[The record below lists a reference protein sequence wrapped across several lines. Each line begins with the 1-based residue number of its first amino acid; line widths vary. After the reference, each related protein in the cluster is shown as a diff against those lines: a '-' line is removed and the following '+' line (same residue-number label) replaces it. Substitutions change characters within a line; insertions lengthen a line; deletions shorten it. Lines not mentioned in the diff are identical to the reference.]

1 MIDLYTAPT
10 PNGWKASICLEELE
24 LPYEVHIINIL
35 GGDQKKPDY
44 VRLNP
49 NGRIPTIVDRDADN
63 FAVFESGAILIYLAE
78 KAGRL
83 LPADVKGRSRVIQW
97 LMFQMGGIGP
107 MMGQANVF
115 FRYWPEKYQPAIDR
129 YQHESRRL
137 FEVLNHRLKDN
148 EWLAGDFS
156 IADIANFCWVRTY
169 FWSGVNVEGLDPL
182 LRWIET
188 INARPLTQAGLK
200 VPVDRSKIL
209 SEGSDSEGAKRM
221 VESAKKIV
229 QH

>member
-1 MIDLYTAPT
+1 MIDLYTSAT
-10 PNGWKASICLEELE
+10 PNGWKASVTLEECG
-24 LPYEVHIINIL
+24 LPYEVHAIDM
-35 GGDQKKPDY
+35 GKGEQKTPEFLKI
-44 VRLNP
+44 NP
-49 NGRIPTIVDRDADN
+49 NGRIPAIVDRDLDN
-63 FAVFESGAILIYLAE
+63 FAIFEFGALMIYCAE
-78 KAGRL
+78 KSGKL
-83 LPADVKGRSRVIQW
+83 LPTDVKGRSRVIQW

-137 FEVLNHRLKDN
+137 FEVLNNRLKDH

-182 LRWIET
+182 LRWVET

-200 VPVDRSKIL
+200 VPVDRSKVL
-209 SEGSDSEGAKRM
+209 TGTVDSEGAKRM
-221 VESAKKIV
+221 IESAQKIV

>member
-1 MIDLYTAPT
+1 MIDLYTSAT
-10 PNGWKASICLEELE
+10 PNGWKASVTLEECG
-24 LPYEVHIINIL
+24 LPYEVHAIDM
-35 GGDQKKPDY
+35 GKGEQKTPEFLKI
-44 VRLNP
+44 NP
-49 NGRIPTIVDRDADN
+49 NGRIPAIVDRELGN
-63 FAVFESGAILIYLAE
+63 FPIFESGALMIYCAE
-78 KAGRL
+78 KSGKL
-83 LPADVKGRSRVIQW
+83 LPTDVKGRSLVIQW

-137 FEVLNHRLKDN
+137 FEVLNNRLKDH

-182 LRWIET
+182 MRWVEK
-188 INARPLTQAGLK
+188 INERPLTQAGLK
-200 VPVDRSKIL
+200 VPIDRSKML
-209 SEGSDSEGAKRM
+209 SGAADSEGAKRM
-221 VESAKKIV
+221 VESAQKIV